1 MAGDTPNLVRI
12 STGFCAF
19 RMLLN
24 QYGNPIILL
33 LQRKIETVLLA
44 PRITLVSR
52 VLLTVNFLQEG

>member
-44 PRITLVSR
+44 PRITLV
-52 VLLTVNFLQEG
+52 